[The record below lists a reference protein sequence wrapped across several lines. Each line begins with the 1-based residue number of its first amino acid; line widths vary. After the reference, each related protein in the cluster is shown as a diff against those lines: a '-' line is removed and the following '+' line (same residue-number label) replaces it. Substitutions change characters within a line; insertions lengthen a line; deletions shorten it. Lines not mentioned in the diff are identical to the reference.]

1 MTKNTQIEFM
11 LGTPLTFILRYG
23 LNQVYLL
30 EELTPGR
37 ELFLFLQRVGRLQ
50 EWEAAFYAGGVL
62 LA

>member
-1 MTKNTQIEFM
+1 MGETSLK
-11 LGTPLTFILRYG
+11 
-23 LNQVYLL
+23 QVYLL
-30 EELTPGR
+30 EELTTGR